1 MMSHFTFDNRR
12 NKTSGTNIN
21 IYNINLGTVEKRC
34 PSRSWEKAI
43 GTVSLVA
50 LMLLLVICAFSS
62 DSSVC
67 AAVSSVL
74 HFLVSNL

>member
-1 MMSHFTFDNRR
+1 MKNTFNVDNRG
-12 NKTSGTNIN
+12 NKTSGANIN
-21 IYNINLGTVEKRC
+21 IYNINLGAVENRY
-34 PSRSWEKAI
+34 PSRRREMAI

-50 LMLLLVICAFSS
+50 LTLLLVICAFSS

-74 HFLVSNL
+74 HFLVSIL